1 METVQANQLAMKE
14 DLQQIK
20 REQLTI
26 KKDQAIIKEQ
36 VKVQQQK
43 TDALFQRLQALHL
56 HLTNQHQDDR
66 KIVQDKVHKAS
77 QQVIEKTAE
86 NLLTLEKNVKRNVK
100 KNLVRV
106 AASLDEVIYQD
117 IIINKQLRTILAL
130 LKTQSKASKGYSAE
144 SKANL
149 REALLLMRVHLG
161 AHDQTIAEELNRDG
175 IPTLT
180 GQGEWTALKVKRFL
194 SSN

>member
-1 METVQANQLAMKE
+1 M
-14 DLQQIK
+14 
-20 REQLTI
+20 
-26 KKDQAIIKEQ
+26 
-36 VKVQQQK
+36 
-43 TDALFQRLQALHL
+43 
-56 HLTNQHQDDR
+56 
-66 KIVQDKVHKAS
+66 QDKVHQAS

-130 LKTQSKASKGYSAE
+130 LKTQSKAAKGYSAE

-149 REALLLMRVHLG
+149 REAMLLMREHLD
-161 AHDQTIAEELNRDG
+161 ASDQTIAEELNRDS

-194 SSN
+194 ASEKVIHISIARPISHGRALRRSDEFFEEKTAILARQKFLRKRHASHC